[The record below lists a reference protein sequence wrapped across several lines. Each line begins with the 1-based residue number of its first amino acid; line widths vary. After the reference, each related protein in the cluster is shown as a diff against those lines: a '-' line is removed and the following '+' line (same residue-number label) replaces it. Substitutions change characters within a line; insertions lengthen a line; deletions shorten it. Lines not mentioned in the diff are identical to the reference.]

1 MNRYDKGNEAWTE
14 AFRNSYLSEPVPGES
29 GDGWATVSSLAA
41 RRQTRRRLLGVAAA
55 LLPLF
60 IAGGLGLGLGLG
72 SDTQTAD
79 GALVADGSSDAN
91 IEENIY
97 LADGSDDANTDANI
111 EENIYLADENINL
124 ADGSDNGNIYDNI
137 YVADGSDRNIY
148 ASDGSDATIEENIY
162 LADENI
168 NLADGSDNGNIY
180 DNIYVADGSDR
191 NIYASDGSDATIEE
205 NIYLADENIYLADG
219 SDDAKTHAGEEIYP
233 VENEKLMPDNER
245 VVPER
250 EAQGSGREIEIVP
263 RKERKLLAALELSLN
278 GMPGGSG
285 PKLVAG
291 GTGPG
296 MMALTTPFSPDTK
309 QFEAR
314 QEDIY
319 ENASFRHHMPLGA
332 GVGIS
337 FALGKKLAL
346 ESGLNYTLL
355 WSELTPEGGN
365 VRQNQY
371 IHYLGIP
378 LQLDWIFFDRAGF
391 RLYSGI
397 GARMDIC
404 AGARIDGVKVKEDP
418 LQWSASATVGA
429 GYNFNRH
436 VGIYLRPELDFYLS
450 GTRLNSVRK
459 AGGVNV
465 TLRAG
470 LQISL

>member
-1 MNRYDKGNEAWTE
+1 MNRNDKGNEAWTE

-79 GALVADGSSDAN
+79 GALVADGS
-91 IEENIY
+91 
-97 LADGSDDANTDANI
+97 
-111 EENIYLADENINL
+111 
-124 ADGSDNGNIYDNI
+124 
-137 YVADGSDRNIY
+137 DRNIY

-162 LADENI
+162 LADGSGDANTDATTEENIKLADENI
-168 NLADGSDNGNIY
+168 NLADGSDDGNIY
-180 DNIYVADGSDR
+180 DNIYVADGSDD
-191 NIYASDGSDATIEE
+191 AKTDATIEE
-205 NIYLADENIYLADG
+205 TIYLADG
-219 SDDAKTHAGEEIYP
+219 SDDAKTYAGEEIYP

-337 FALGKKLAL
+337 FALGEKLAL

>member
-79 GALVADGSSDAN
+79 GALVADGSDENIYASDGSDAT

-97 LADGSDDANTDANI
+97 LADGSDDANT
-111 EENIYLADENINL
+111 
-124 ADGSDNGNIYDNI
+124 
-137 YVADGSDRNIY
+137 
-148 ASDGSDATIEENIY
+148 DATIEENIY

-168 NLADGSDNGNIY
+168 NLADGSDDGNIY
-180 DNIYVADGSDR
+180 DNIYVADSSGDG
-191 NIYASDGSDATIEE
+191 NIIDE
-205 NIYLADENIYLADG
+205 NIYLADVNIDLADG
-219 SDDAKTHAGEEIYP
+219 SDDAKTYAGEEIYP

-250 EAQGSGREIEIVP
+250 EAQGAGREIEIVP

-337 FALGKKLAL
+337 FALGEKLAL

>member
-79 GALVADGSSDAN
+79 GALVADGSD
-91 IEENIY
+91 
-97 LADGSDDANTDANI
+97 
-111 EENIYLADENINL
+111 
-124 ADGSDNGNIYDNI
+124 GNIY
-137 YVADGSDRNIY
+137 ASDGSDRNIY
-148 ASDGSDATIEENIY
+148 ASDGSERNIYATDGSDATIEENIY
-162 LADENI
+162 LAD
-168 NLADGSDNGNIY
+168 GSDDGNIY
-180 DNIYVADGSDR
+180 DNIYVADSSGDR
-191 NIYASDGSDATIEE
+191 NIIDE
-205 NIYLADENIYLADG
+205 NIYLADVNIDLADG
-219 SDDAKTHAGEEIYP
+219 SDDAKTYAGEEIYP

-337 FALGKKLAL
+337 FALGEKLAL

>member
-79 GALVADGSSDAN
+79 GALVADGSD
-91 IEENIY
+91 
-97 LADGSDDANTDANI
+97 
-111 EENIYLADENINL
+111 
-124 ADGSDNGNIYDNI
+124 GNIY
-137 YVADGSDRNIY
+137 ASDGSDRNIY
-148 ASDGSDATIEENIY
+148 APDGSDATIEENIY
-162 LADENI
+162 LAD
-168 NLADGSDNGNIY
+168 GSDDGNIY
-180 DNIYVADGSDR
+180 DNIYVADSSGDG
-191 NIYASDGSDATIEE
+191 NII
-205 NIYLADENIYLADG
+205 DENIYLADVNIDLTDG
-219 SDDAKTHAGEEIYP
+219 SDDAKTYAGEEIYP

-263 RKERKLLAALELSLN
+263 RKEKKLLAALELSLN

-296 MMALTTPFSPDTK
+296 MMAMTTPFSPDTK

-337 FALGKKLAL
+337 FALGEKLAL

>member
-79 GALVADGSSDAN
+79 GALVADGS
-91 IEENIY
+91 
-97 LADGSDDANTDANI
+97 
-111 EENIYLADENINL
+111 
-124 ADGSDNGNIYDNI
+124 
-137 YVADGSDRNIY
+137 DRNIY

-168 NLADGSDNGNIY
+168 NLADGSDDGNIY
-180 DNIYVADGSDR
+180 DNIYVADGSDD
-191 NIYASDGSDATIEE
+191 AKTDATIE
-205 NIYLADENIYLADG
+205 DNIYLADG
-219 SDDAKTHAGEEIYP
+219 SDDAKTYAGEEIYP

-337 FALGKKLAL
+337 FALGEKLAL

-418 LQWSASATVGA
+418 LQWSASATIGA

>member
-79 GALVADGSSDAN
+79 GALVADGNDR
-91 IEENIY
+91 NIY
-97 LADGSDDANTDANI
+97 APDGSDANI

-148 ASDGSDATIEENIY
+148 ASDS
-162 LADENI
+162 
-168 NLADGSDNGNIY
+168 
-180 DNIYVADGSDR
+180 
-191 NIYASDGSDATIEE
+191 SDATIEE

-219 SDDAKTHAGEEIYP
+219 GDDAKTYAGEEIYP

-245 VVPER
+245 IVPER
-250 EAQGSGREIEIVP
+250 EAQGAGREIEIVP

-337 FALGKKLAL
+337 FALGEKLAL

-404 AGARIDGVKVKEDP
+404 AGARIDRVKVKEDP

>member
-79 GALVADGSSDAN
+79 GALVADGSD
-91 IEENIY
+91 
-97 LADGSDDANTDANI
+97 
-111 EENIYLADENINL
+111 
-124 ADGSDNGNIYDNI
+124 GNIY
-137 YVADGSDRNIY
+137 ASDGSDRNIY
-148 ASDGSDATIEENIY
+148 APDGSDATIEENIY
-162 LADENI
+162 LAD
-168 NLADGSDNGNIY
+168 GSDDGNIY
-180 DNIYVADGSDR
+180 DNIYVADSSGDG
-191 NIYASDGSDATIEE
+191 NIIDE
-205 NIYLADENIYLADG
+205 NIYLADVNIDLADG
-219 SDDAKTHAGEEIYP
+219 SDDAKTYAGEEIYP

-250 EAQGSGREIEIVP
+250 EAQGAGREIEIVP

-337 FALGKKLAL
+337 FALGEKLAL

>member
-79 GALVADGSSDAN
+79 GALVADGS
-91 IEENIY
+91 
-97 LADGSDDANTDANI
+97 
-111 EENIYLADENINL
+111 
-124 ADGSDNGNIYDNI
+124 
-137 YVADGSDRNIY
+137 
-148 ASDGSDATIEENIY
+148 DATIEENIY

-168 NLADGSDNGNIY
+168 NLADGSDDGNIY
-180 DNIYVADGSDR
+180 DNIYVADSSSDR
-191 NIYASDGSDATIEE
+191 NIIDE

-219 SDDAKTHAGEEIYP
+219 NINLADGGNDGKTHTDGEIYP
-233 VENEKLMPDNER
+233 IEDEIFIPENER
-245 VVPER
+245 IVPER

-337 FALGKKLAL
+337 FALGEKLAL

>member
-79 GALVADGSSDAN
+79 GALVADGSD
-91 IEENIY
+91 
-97 LADGSDDANTDANI
+97 
-111 EENIYLADENINL
+111 
-124 ADGSDNGNIYDNI
+124 GNIY
-137 YVADGSDRNIY
+137 ASDGSERNIY
-148 ASDGSDATIEENIY
+148 ATDGSDATIEENIY
-162 LADENI
+162 LAD
-168 NLADGSDNGNIY
+168 GSDDGNIY
-180 DNIYVADGSDR
+180 DNIYVADSSGDG
-191 NIYASDGSDATIEE
+191 NIIDE
-205 NIYLADENIYLADG
+205 NIYLADVNIYLADG
-219 SDDAKTHAGEEIYP
+219 SDDAKTYAGEEIYP

-250 EAQGSGREIEIVP
+250 EAQGAGREIEIVP

-337 FALGKKLAL
+337 FALGEKLAL

>member
-41 RRQTRRRLLGVAAA
+41 RRQTRRRLLGVTAA

-60 IAGGLGLGLGLG
+60 VAGGLGLGLGLG
-72 SDTQTAD
+72 SDTQPAD
-79 GALVADGSSDAN
+79 GALVADGS
-91 IEENIY
+91 E
-97 LADGSDDANTDANI
+97 
-111 EENIYLADENINL
+111 
-124 ADGSDNGNIYDNI
+124 
-137 YVADGSDRNIY
+137 RNIY
-148 ASDGSDATIEENIY
+148 ATDGSDATIEENIY
-162 LADENI
+162 LADGSGDANTDATIEENI
-168 NLADGSDNGNIY
+168 KLADEKIYATDGSSD
-180 DNIYVADGSDR
+180 DNIK
-191 NIYASDGSDATIEE
+191 IYASDSSGDRNIIDE

-219 SDDAKTHAGEEIYP
+219 GDDGKTHTDGEIYP
-233 VENEKLMPDNER
+233 IEDEIFIPENER
-245 VVPER
+245 IVPER

-337 FALGKKLAL
+337 FALGEKLAL

>member
-97 LADGSDDANTDANI
+97 LADEI
-111 EENIYLADENINL
+111 INL
-124 ADGSDNGNIYDNI
+124 ADGS
-137 YVADGSDRNIY
+137 ADANT
-148 ASDGSDATIEENIY
+148 DATIEENIK
-162 LADENI
+162 LAN
-168 NLADGSDNGNIY
+168 
-180 DNIYVADGSDR
+180 
-191 NIYASDGSDATIEE
+191 E
-205 NIYLADENIYLADG
+205 NIYLADSSGDGNIVNENIYLADG
-219 SDDAKTHAGEEIYP
+219 GDDAKTYAGEEIYP

-245 VVPER
+245 IVPER

-337 FALGKKLAL
+337 FALGEKLAL

>member
-79 GALVADGSSDAN
+79 GALVADGSD
-91 IEENIY
+91 
-97 LADGSDDANTDANI
+97 
-111 EENIYLADENINL
+111 
-124 ADGSDNGNIYDNI
+124 GNIY
-137 YVADGSDRNIY
+137 ASDGSERNIY
-148 ASDGSDATIEENIY
+148 ATDGSDATIEENIY
-162 LADENI
+162 LAD
-168 NLADGSDNGNIY
+168 GSDDGNIY
-180 DNIYVADGSDR
+180 DNIYVADSSSDR
-191 NIYASDGSDATIEE
+191 NIIDE
-205 NIYLADENIYLADG
+205 NIYLADDNIYLADG
-219 SDDAKTHAGEEIYP
+219 SDDAKTYAGEEIYP

-337 FALGKKLAL
+337 FALGEKLAL

>member
-79 GALVADGSSDAN
+79 GALVADGSD
-91 IEENIY
+91 
-97 LADGSDDANTDANI
+97 
-111 EENIYLADENINL
+111 
-124 ADGSDNGNIYDNI
+124 GNIY
-137 YVADGSDRNIY
+137 ASDGSERNIY
-148 ASDGSDATIEENIY
+148 APDGSDATIEENIY
-162 LADENI
+162 L
-168 NLADGSDNGNIY
+168 SD
-180 DNIYVADGSDR
+180 
-191 NIYASDGSDATIEE
+191 E

-219 SDDAKTHAGEEIYP
+219 SDDGNIYDNIYVADGSDDAKTDATIEDNIYLADGSDDAKTYAGEEIYP

-250 EAQGSGREIEIVP
+250 EAQGAGREIEIVP

-337 FALGKKLAL
+337 FALGEKLAL

-355 WSELTPEGGN
+355 WSELTPEGGH

-418 LQWSASATVGA
+418 LQWSASATIGA

>member
-29 GDGWATVSSLAA
+29 GDGWATVSLLAA

-79 GALVADGSSDAN
+79 GALVADGN
-91 IEENIY
+91 
-97 LADGSDDANTDANI
+97 DG
-111 EENIYLADENINL
+111 
-124 ADGSDNGNIYDNI
+124 
-137 YVADGSDRNIY
+137 NIY

-180 DNIYVADGSDR
+180 DNIYVADSSADEKIYATDGSSDDNIKIYASDSSSDR
-191 NIYASDGSDATIEE
+191 NII
-205 NIYLADENIYLADG
+205 DENIYLADG
-219 SDDAKTHAGEEIYP
+219 GDDGKTYAGEEIYP
-233 VENEKLMPDNER
+233 AENEKLMPDNER

-250 EAQGSGREIEIVP
+250 EAQGAGREIEIVP

-337 FALGKKLAL
+337 FALGEKLAL

>member
-79 GALVADGSSDAN
+79 GALVADGS
-91 IEENIY
+91 
-97 LADGSDDANTDANI
+97 DG
-111 EENIYLADENINL
+111 
-124 ADGSDNGNIYDNI
+124 
-137 YVADGSDRNIY
+137 
-148 ASDGSDATIEENIY
+148 
-162 LADENI
+162 
-168 NLADGSDNGNIY
+168 
-180 DNIYVADGSDR
+180 

-205 NIYLADENIYLADG
+205 NIYLADENIYIADENIYLADG
-219 SDDAKTHAGEEIYP
+219 SDDAKTYAGEEIYP

>member
-60 IAGGLGLGLGLG
+60 IAGGLGLGLELG

-79 GALVADGSSDAN
+79 GALVADGSDGNIYAPDGSERNIYAPDGSDAT

-97 LADGSDDANTDANI
+97 LTDGSDGANTDATT
-111 EENIYLADENINL
+111 EENIKLADENINL
-124 ADGSDNGNIYDNI
+124 ADGSDDGNIYDNI
-137 YVADGSDRNIY
+137 YVADGSDD
-148 ASDGSDATIEENIY
+148 AKTDATIE
-162 LADENI
+162 D
-168 NLADGSDNGNIY
+168 
-180 DNIYVADGSDR
+180 
-191 NIYASDGSDATIEE
+191 
-205 NIYLADENIYLADG
+205 NIYLADG
-219 SDDAKTHAGEEIYP
+219 GNDGKTHTDGEIYP
-233 VENEKLMPDNER
+233 IEDEIFIPENER